1 MSTAVVI
8 NLRARRGSRDLADEV
23 RAHLPN
29 ARVASTRTLDEAK
42 AFVAELQSAED
53 RPSLIVSGGGDGT
66 AVSLLNEW
74 DRSGQRLPTIGLL
87 PLGTGNGWARATG
100 SPSFRNA
107 LRRLAAHSG
116 AWPTRSFALVEVE
129 GMLSPW
135 AGTGWD
141 AEILADY
148 HKVVR
153 ALPRGA
159 DEYIGGFPLYMVS
172 LFGKTVPRMVM
183 APRTNV
189 RLINLGAPAL
199 GIDENGAPTP
209 VLDGEAG
216 AVLYEGPLSVCGCS
230 TTRDL
235 GLGFRAFPFAH
246 ARSGRMATRIYSETT
261 LRASRNVRKLW
272 RGHHPLPNDA
282 HWLLDACRMEFD
294 RPVNFEIGGDVV
306 GERTSVEFRLAD
318 KRATLLDWS
327 RLPRN
332 AA

>member
-8 NLRARRGSRDLADEV
+8 NLRARRGSLALEQQVRDF
-23 RAHLPN
+23 LPE
-29 ARVASTRTLDEAK
+29 ARVALTRTLEEAK
-42 AFVAELQSAED
+42 AFLKELRTSPEQ
-53 RPSLIVSGGGDGT
+53 PSLIVSGGGDGT

-74 DRSGQRLPTIGLL
+74 DRAGEELPTIGLL

-100 SPSFRNA
+100 SPPFRRA
-107 LRRLAAHSG
+107 MRRLAAHRG
-116 AWPTRSFALVEVE
+116 AWPTRSFALVDVE

-148 HKVVR
+148 QALAHSAPKSLAQKV
-153 ALPRGA
+153 
-159 DEYIGGFPLYMVS
+159 GGFPLYMVS
-172 LFGKTVPRMVM
+172 LFGKTIPRMVM
-183 APRTNV
+183 QERTNV
-189 RLINLGAPAL
+189 RLTNLGSHAL
-199 GIDENGAPTP
+199 GIDANGAPML
-209 VLDGEAG
+209 VDEGEAG
-216 AVLYEGPLSVCGCS
+216 AVLYEGPISVCGCG

-246 ARSGRMATRIYSETT
+246 ARAGRMATRIYSETT
-261 LRASRNVRKLW
+261 LKATRRVRQLW

-294 RPVNFEIGGDVV
+294 RPVSFEIGGDVI
-306 GERTSVEFRLAD
+306 GTRTSVEFKLAG

-327 RLPRN
+327 RL

>member
-8 NLRARRGSRDLADEV
+8 NLRARRGSRALEQTV
-23 RAHLPN
+23 RTHLPE
-29 ARVASTRTLDEAK
+29 ARVGLTHSLEEARVFLASLRD
-42 AFVAELQSAED
+42 SAEQ
-53 RPSLIVSGGGDGT
+53 PSLIVSGGGDGT

-74 DRSGQRLPTIGLL
+74 DRAGHSLPTIGLV
-87 PLGTGNGWARATG
+87 PLGTGNGWARATK
-100 SPSFRNA
+100 SPRFGHA
-107 LRRLAAHSG
+107 MRRLGAHRG
-116 AWPTRSFALVEVE
+116 AWPTRSFQLVEVE

-141 AEILADY
+141 AEILGDY
-148 HKVVR
+148 QSITR
-153 ALPRGA
+153 ALPHRA
-159 DEYIGGFPLYMVS
+159 ANYIGGFPLYMAS
-172 LFGKTVPRMVM
+172 LFGRTIPRMVVR
-183 APRTNV
+183 PRTQV
-189 RLINLGAPAL
+189 RLYNLGSPAL
-199 GIDENGAPTP
+199 GIDANGAPVP
-209 VLDGEAG
+209 VDNGEAG
-216 AVLYEGPLSVCGCS
+216 ALLYEGPLSVCGCG
-230 TTRDL
+230 TVRDL

-261 LRASRNVRKLW
+261 LRATRRVRQLW

-306 GERTSVEFRLAD
+306 GERTTVEFRVAR

-327 RLPRN
+327 RL

>member
-8 NLRARRGSRDLADEV
+8 NLRARRGSRDLEDTI
-23 RAHLPN
+23 RAHLPT
-29 ARVASTRTLDEAK
+29 ARVALTKTLEEAK
-42 AFVAELQSAED
+42 AFLAELHSGPE
-53 RPSLIVSGGGDGT
+53 RPSLILSGGGDGT

-74 DRSGQRLPTIGLL
+74 DRTGSVLPTIGLV
-87 PLGTGNGWARATG
+87 PLGTGNGWARATN
-100 SPSFRNA
+100 SPSFQKA
-107 LRRLAAHSG
+107 IRRLAAHTG
-116 AWPTRSFALVEVE
+116 DWPTRSFALVEVE
-129 GMLSPW
+129 GVLSPW

-148 HKVVR
+148 HKIVK
-153 ALPRGA
+153 ALPRGS

-172 LFGKTVPRMVM
+172 LFGRTVPRMVM
-183 APRTNV
+183 RPRTNV

-199 GIDENGAPTP
+199 AIDENGAPVP
-209 VLDGEAG
+209 VVDGEAG
-216 AVLYEGPLSVCGCS
+216 SVLYEGPISVTGCG
-230 TTRDL
+230 TVRDL
-235 GLGFRAFPFAH
+235 GLGFRGFPFAH
-246 ARSGRMATRIYSETT
+246 ARSGRMATRIYYETT

-327 RLPRN
+327 RLRR